1 MSEIWI
7 KTLTQKIQM
16 VAFLFP
22 DKTEPCILKI
32 LFVVVVTAS
41 AAAVVGGD
49 VVFDITAYSR
59 ICTHDKKTV
68 NPFT

>member
-1 MSEIWI
+1 
-7 KTLTQKIQM
+7 M